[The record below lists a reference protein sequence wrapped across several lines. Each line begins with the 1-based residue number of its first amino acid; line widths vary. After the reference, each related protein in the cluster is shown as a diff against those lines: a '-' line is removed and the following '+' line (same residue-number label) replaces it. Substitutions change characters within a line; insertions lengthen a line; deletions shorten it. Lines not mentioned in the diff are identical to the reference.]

1 MVEFYNFIDGKFS
14 ILYLNINSFYM
25 KVNEIQMILDKK
37 LFDIIML
44 NESKLDETI
53 PTKFTDHIN
62 YISLRRDRAR
72 NGGGILIF
80 IRSEY
85 KVNNVNIHPN
95 IECIYFSIKY
105 NKSLLNFISC
115 YKPPNEN
122 DQSFIDKIEE
132 IFFKFD
138 LSNPTF
144 IIGDINIDILNG
156 KNNIILKFIKDN
168 NLKNEITQPTHS
180 ILRYN
185 NMTKQ
190 STFSESCI
198 DLLIHNN
205 NLIHS
210 TKIIDCPFS
219 AHKFILANLQLI
231 AEKKQDK
238 YMNMRNLSIANVE
251 KINYL
256 IDNYDFSDIK
266 TISGS
271 NNKWIWLKNILLA
284 IIDSIA
290 PIKKILLKNKRI
302 FPWIDNELNHFKFL
316 RNLSRK
322 QADKSRND
330 EDVKKKDHYES
341 IYNSLLRT
349 KMINYF
355 KDLKQNDFL
364 NSKKFWEFY
373 SLFTSVK
380 SAKSNESLPDNLFNG
395 DICANSLNEKS
406 DLFNVFFTSLS
417 SNSSSASDECI
428 DFSNNHFKTFLNNN
442 NNSYFDFKKINVS
455 TVQKAFSNVSSTSGP
470 GIADISIK
478 ILKNNTYSLL
488 WVFTELFNDCI
499 TTGELPCDFKTAL
512 VTPLYKKKGN
522 KEDVNNYRGISVIP
536 PAAKAFEKIIADQI
550 NEYLSNNNILFENQF
565 GFRVNRSCEQALH
578 EILTR
583 MNRVRNRLLVGLF
596 LFIDFRKAFDLVD
609 ALLLLNKLRLYGFS
623 INAINLIKN
632 YFSGRKQKVKIDSTF
647 SQLCDNLL
655 GVPQGSILGPLFFL
669 IFINDLPYYL
679 KKFLSFLFAD
689 DTSLFLSDN
698 DLDQLLLEFNK
709 SIDSLITWCYF
720 NRLDI
725 NWDKTEL
732 MFFTQK
738 REIDFPKSI
747 MIQNKTIN
755 VIDQFK
761 LLGIIIDNDFTFLP
775 QVASL
780 RNKINQRLFSIK
792 KIFFLEN
799 SVKLQFFK
807 TFILPYFDYCSTLLI
822 YYPKSTIQKIM
833 NSYNFCLF
841 KLFNL
846 KYDIN
851 TSDDF
856 NKMNNDLETHGLSS
870 FQHRLI
876 QRFMIFSFNIMNQP
890 DNQLRKQLNFNKDLN
905 KKYNLRNINNLCQP
919 QLAGSNSFDED
930 TIEYFFYL
938 FINTCCLNDLHLN
951 LSMFKIRT
959 KNNINILFNKFI
971 KTFPKFDLIY
981 K

>member
-1 MVEFYNFIDGKFS
+1 
-14 ILYLNINSFYM
+14 
-25 KVNEIQMILDKK
+25 
-37 LFDIIML
+37 
-44 NESKLDETI
+44 
-53 PTKFTDHIN
+53 
-62 YISLRRDRAR
+62 
-72 NGGGILIF
+72 
-80 IRSEY
+80 
-85 KVNNVNIHPN
+85 
-95 IECIYFSIKY
+95 
-105 NKSLLNFISC
+105 
-115 YKPPNEN
+115 
-122 DQSFIDKIEE
+122 
-132 IFFKFD
+132 
-138 LSNPTF
+138 
-144 IIGDINIDILNG
+144 
-156 KNNIILKFIKDN
+156 
-168 NLKNEITQPTHS
+168 
-180 ILRYN
+180 
-185 NMTKQ
+185 
-190 STFSESCI
+190 
-198 DLLIHNN
+198 
-205 NLIHS
+205 
-210 TKIIDCPFS
+210 
-219 AHKFILANLQLI
+219 
-231 AEKKQDK
+231 
-238 YMNMRNLSIANVE
+238 MRNLSIANVE
-251 KINYL
+251 KINFI
-256 IDNYDFSDIK
+256 IDNYDFSDIR

-271 NNKWIWLKNILLA
+271 NNKWIWIKNILLT

-316 RNLSRK
+316 RNLSKK
-322 QADKSRND
+322 QADKSKND
-330 EDVKKKDHYES
+330 EDIRKKDYYES

-395 DICANSLNEKS
+395 NSCANSLNEKS

-417 SNSSSASDECI
+417 SISSSTSDECI
-428 DFSNNHFKTFLNNN
+428 DFSNNHFKTFLDKNKI
-442 NNSYFDFKKINVS
+442 SSFDFKKINVS

-470 GIADISIK
+470 GVADISIK
-478 ILKNNTYSLL
+478 ILKNNTFILL

-536 PAAKAFEKIIADQI
+536 PAAKAFEKILADQI
-550 NEYLSNNNILFENQF
+550 NEHLSNNNILFENQF

-609 ALLLLNKLRLYGFS
+609 ALLLLNKLSLYGFS

-632 YFSGRKQKVKIDSTF
+632 YFSERKQKVKIDGIF

-679 KKFLSFLFAD
+679 KNFLSFLFAD

-698 DLDQLLLEFNK
+698 DLDQLLLQFNK
-709 SIDSLITWCYF
+709 SIDSLITWCHF

-738 REIDFPKSI
+738 REIDFPKTI

-761 LLGIIIDNDFTFLP
+761 LLGIIIDNDLTFLP
-775 QVASL
+775 QVANL
-780 RNKINQRLFSIK
+780 RIKINQRLFSIK

-833 NSYNFCLF
+833 NS
-841 KLFNL
+841 
-846 KYDIN
+846 
-851 TSDDF
+851 
-856 NKMNNDLETHGLSS
+856 
-870 FQHRLI
+870 
-876 QRFMIFSFNIMNQP
+876 
-890 DNQLRKQLNFNKDLN
+890 
-905 KKYNLRNINNLCQP
+905 
-919 QLAGSNSFDED
+919 
-930 TIEYFFYL
+930 
-938 FINTCCLNDLHLN
+938 
-951 LSMFKIRT
+951 
-959 KNNINILFNKFI
+959 
-971 KTFPKFDLIY
+971 
-981 K
+981 